1 MKIKTDDIKEFLLT
15 FSLGSLSMA
24 LAYVILWLS
33 AVLG

>member
-24 LAYVILWLS
+24 LAYIFLWIFAIS
-33 AVLG
+33 E